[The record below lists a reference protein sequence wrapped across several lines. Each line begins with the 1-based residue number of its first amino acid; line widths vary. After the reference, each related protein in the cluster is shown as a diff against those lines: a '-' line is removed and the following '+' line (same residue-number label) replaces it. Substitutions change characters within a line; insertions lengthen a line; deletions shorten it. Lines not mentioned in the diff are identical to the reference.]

1 LTKAMAHLSRSMLEE
16 MLENEEDDDVAMQS
30 DDGVDHLREV
40 GEGTAGNDDDM
51 DTTTT
56 DAKGEEATINTPS
69 KTPVANT
76 VQ

>member
-1 LTKAMAHLSRSMLEE
+1 MLEE